1 MRSVLRLVTP
11 PTERAVGLN
20 EARRHMRVEDTD
32 SDDLIAMYL
41 EAAEQSLAYVGRALR
56 PASYALDIYGH
67 VTRCI
72 DLPIPPLRTVTAVK
86 TPDATGA
93 MTAIDPANYSVMKTS
108 EGRGTILTAT
118 AYNWP
123 FPLYN
128 PGYVTASV
136 EFTAGYDVVPSGLR
150 AAILLIA
157 GALYDNRSAVAPI
170 SLYQMPMGVDALVAP
185 FREQV
190 L

>member
-11 PTERAVGLN
+11 ATDRAVTLN

-32 SDDLIAMYL
+32 TDDLIAMYI
-41 EAAEQSLAYVGRALR
+41 EAAEQSLAYVGRALK
-56 PASYALDIYGH
+56 PASYAFDIYGH
-67 VTRCI
+67 VGRCI
-72 DLPIPPLRTVTAVK
+72 DLPMPPLRTVSALK
-86 TPDATGA
+86 APDATGA
-93 MTAIDPANYSVMKTS
+93 MATIDPSNYSVMTTS
-108 EGRGTILTAT
+108 EGRGTILTSR

-123 FPLYN
+123 FPPYA
-128 PGYVTASV
+128 PGYVAASI